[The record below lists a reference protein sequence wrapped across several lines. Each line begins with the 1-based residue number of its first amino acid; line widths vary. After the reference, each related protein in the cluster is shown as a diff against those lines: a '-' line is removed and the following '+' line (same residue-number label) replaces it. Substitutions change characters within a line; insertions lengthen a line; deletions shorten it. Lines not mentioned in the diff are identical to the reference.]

1 MVSFSCEVCNET
13 LVKKK
18 LNGHF
23 RACPQA
29 YFTCIDCNTTF
40 DDGAYNAHTQ
50 CISEAE
56 KYQKA
61 LYKPKKKQEQ
71 VTEKKSIEQAAA
83 KVSKK
88 QESKNKDT
96 GSKPQILVPG
106 ETKNAY
112 KVIKE
117 LSKAKKLDKKDLLK
131 QLKVKMNDS
140 GEYVLEL

>member
-71 VTEKKSIEQAAA
+71 HSEKKPSEDTSS
-83 KVSKK
+83 KPSKK
-88 QESKNKDT
+88 EKNQDTASKH
-96 GSKPQILVPG
+96 QILAPG

-117 LSKAKKLDKKDLLK
+117 LSKAKKLDKKDFLK
-131 QLKVKMNDS
+131 QLKVKMNKD